1 MKRKRLQAVLAAAIL
16 AAVLQGAAAAGDS
29 PQSKPNGP
37 WEMPNQAESLSA
49 IRDYGQLVST
59 LEQIVASSDG
69 AARLTYSPFRAKG
82 SGRQIPIVSV
92 GNGPRG
98 IVIIANQ
105 HGDEYVVSNS
115 AVEIVRVLANKSKEA
130 RFVREQLTVTVM
142 PRVNVDGFDAT
153 PTGSPWRQ
161 NVDPNV
167 CPTGPCPAFYTRNR
181 GYDINRYHSYLV
193 GDPRDNPNTGPVGV
207 GQGDNPVP
215 EALAARQAYEDAGG
229 PQTVEVVMD
238 LHHQGTPLDA
248 DGNMVTG
255 STLWPNATATAN
267 ALGIRPRF
275 DEVVFR
281 SKQVVATLVNAL
293 ARYGY
298 ANFSRY
304 PGTTPPGISRNA
316 YGLLGS
322 ASVLIEIRGV
332 GQKANGYLAKTAF
345 VTGISVIEALAD
357 RSLYSTDI
365 APAEA
370 LVLAPGSASLFRK
383 CLAPREYTL
392 ENYNFCRERLG
403 LSPVPTLPPREE
415 AEPDSDEATVQDG
428 ELVDWSTE

>member
-1 MKRKRLQAVLAAAIL
+1 MSRTLRTALFAALVVVATQVAPAAAEP
-16 AAVLQGAAAAGDS
+16 

-37 WEMPNQAESLSA
+37 WITPNQTESISA
-49 IRDYGQLVST
+49 IRDYGELIRT
-59 LEQIVASSDG
+59 LERTVASSRG
-69 AARLTYSPFRAKG
+69 AARLTYSPYRAKG
-82 SGRQIPIVSV
+82 SGRAIPIVTI

-98 IVIIANQ
+98 IMIVANQ

-115 AVEIVRVLANKSKEA
+115 AVEIIRALASSSAEA
-130 RFVREQLTVTVM
+130 RFIRDELTVTIM
-142 PRVNVDGFDAT
+142 PRVNIDGFDAT

-193 GDPRDNPNTGPVGV
+193 SDPLDDPNTGPVGV
-207 GQGDNPVP
+207 GRGDNPVP
-215 EALAARQAYEDAGG
+215 EALAARRAYDDAGG
-229 PQTVEVVMD
+229 RQVVEVVMD

-248 DGNMVTG
+248 EGNMVTG
-255 STLWPNATATAN
+255 STLWPNATATAD
-267 ALGIRPRF
+267 ALGIRPQF
-275 DEVVFR
+275 DQVIFR
-281 SKQVVATLVNAL
+281 SKQVVATLLNAL
-293 ARYGY
+293 ERRGY

-322 ASVLIEIRGV
+322 ASVLVELRGV
-332 GQKANGYLAKTAF
+332 GQKANGYLAQ
-345 VTGISVIEALAD
+345 TGFMAGMSVIEALAD
-357 RSLYSTDI
+357 RSLYTTDI

-370 LVLAPGSASLFRK
+370 LALAPDNASLFGK

-392 ENYNFCRERLG
+392 ESYNFCREKLG
-403 LSPVPTLPPREE
+403 LAPVSTLPPREE
-415 AEPDSDEATVQDG
+415 ADPASDEAVLVG
-428 ELVDWSTE
+428 NEHVDWSTE